1 MMNNIDKLMKTQ
13 KILITALELAAFVT
27 VPAFIIILIILTN
40 Y

>member
-1 MMNNIDKLMKTQ
+1 MKTQ

-27 VPAFIIILIILTN
+27 IPTFIIILIILTN